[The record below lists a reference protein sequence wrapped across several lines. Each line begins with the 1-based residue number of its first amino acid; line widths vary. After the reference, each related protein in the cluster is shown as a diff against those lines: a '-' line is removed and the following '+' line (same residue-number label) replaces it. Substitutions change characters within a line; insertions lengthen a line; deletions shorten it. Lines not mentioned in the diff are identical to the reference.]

1 MRHLLAFAALNCAL
15 GAGWATA
22 QTAPE
27 TAPDPAAEAAP
38 AAAPAAPDP
47 MRALMREATLTS
59 TTDPM
64 SALRAAEKT
73 EGDGPPP
80 NPEFGGLPDAPGAEE
95 TFYQCV
101 ACHSTEIIK
110 QQRVT
115 DARWDDLWG
124 WMVEKQGMIEPD
136 PETRDNI
143 LAYLKTH
150 FSAER

>member
-1 MRHLLAFAALNCAL
+1 MRHLLAPAVLTCAL
-15 GAGWATA
+15 FAGWATA

-27 TAPDPAAEAAP
+27 TAPDPAAGAVST
-38 AAAPAAPDP
+38 AAPAAPDP
-47 MRALMREATLTS
+47 MRALIREATLTA

-64 SALRAAEKT
+64 TALRAVEKA

-136 PETRDNI
+136 PETRDTI